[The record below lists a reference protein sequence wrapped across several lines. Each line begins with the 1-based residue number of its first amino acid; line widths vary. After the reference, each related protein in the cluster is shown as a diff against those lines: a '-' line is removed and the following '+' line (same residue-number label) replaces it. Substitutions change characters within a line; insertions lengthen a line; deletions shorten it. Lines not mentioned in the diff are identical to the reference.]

1 MKKLSLILALFM
13 AAATAV
19 SAQGNKSSTAT
30 ASTTVSIEVKGT
42 ETTARQQTDA
52 LDRLVGLTDAQK
64 ESVYNMNLT
73 LAHRAEI
80 INKGESADKA
90 KVLKEIET
98 FRETTIM
105 QQLNDE
111 QRAKYK
117 ASLGK

>member
-1 MKKLSLILALFM
+1 MKKLSLVLALFM
-13 AAATAV
+13 AALGTVNAQDNKSASAAANATAKKEV
-19 SAQGNKSSTAT
+19 KATEAT
-30 ASTTVSIEVKGT
+30 A
-42 ETTARQQTDA
+42 RRQTDE
-52 LDRLVGLTDAQK
+52 LDRLVGLTDSQK

-80 INKGESADKA
+80 INNGGSADKA

-117 ASLGK
+117 ASAGR